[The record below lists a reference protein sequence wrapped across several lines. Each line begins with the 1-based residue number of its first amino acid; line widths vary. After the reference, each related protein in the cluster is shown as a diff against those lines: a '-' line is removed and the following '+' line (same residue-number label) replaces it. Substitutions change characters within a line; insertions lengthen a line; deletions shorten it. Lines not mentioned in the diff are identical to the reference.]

1 MKLPFQDPSHGAPH
15 HRPAQCAQLDP
26 EPAVRCR
33 SRLKISPLPQAN
45 YNETYPAFLFTN
57 FSICSRSLSP
67 KTNAIESA

>member
-1 MKLPFQDPSHGAPH
+1 MKLPFQHPFHGAPH
-15 HRPAQCAQLDP
+15 HRPARCAQLGP

-45 YNETYPAFLFTN
+45 YNRTYPAFVFTN

-67 KTNAIESA
+67 KSNTIESA